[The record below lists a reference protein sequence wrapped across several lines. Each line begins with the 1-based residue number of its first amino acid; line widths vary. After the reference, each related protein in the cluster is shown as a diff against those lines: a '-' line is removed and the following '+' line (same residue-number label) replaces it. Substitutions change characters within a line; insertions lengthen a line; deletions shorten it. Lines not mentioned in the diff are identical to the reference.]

1 MTINIVMYFLDHNSS
16 TGRYQW
22 RYCRGMGQEKEEIM
36 GGRKVEVDE
45 GEKKGEIIFHLYI
58 TAGLKVITSWNLGLS
73 LGRGLGSLSS
83 DLPKCSA
90 LGIKS
95 VEM

>member
-1 MTINIVMYFLDHNSS
+1 MEILERNGTREGGDH
-16 TGRYQW
+16 GR
-22 RYCRGMGQEKEEIM
+22 KK
-36 GGRKVEVDE
+36 RKVEVDK

-73 LGRGLGSLSS
+73 LARGLGSLSS
-83 DLPKCSA
+83 DLSKCSV

-95 VEM
+95 IEM